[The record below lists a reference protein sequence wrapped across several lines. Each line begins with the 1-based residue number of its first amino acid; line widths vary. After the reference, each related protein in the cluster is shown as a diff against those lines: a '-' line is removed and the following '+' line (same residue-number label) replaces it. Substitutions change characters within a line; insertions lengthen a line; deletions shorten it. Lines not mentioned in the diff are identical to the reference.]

1 VSRFTDLALHNMID
15 RAQGMVNG
23 HEIADLADELLAARR
38 ALRFEVTEADRDA
51 RMRTLS
57 GWLHPFAPRPGEI
70 QIRDIARGLAG
81 TFRYRAQTRRLY
93 NVAEHSVI
101 VSLYVAPEHAREAL
115 LHDASEAYFGDMV
128 GPVKAAP
135 LMAGFRVVEDRLQA
149 AIYAAFGVVP
159 TEASSA
165 DVHTIDRR
173 ACSDEMPLLLAPG
186 EALPDAE
193 ATHATHMLACRAK
206 YGAPLGAAIPCLSVF
221 QAEYLF
227 LSRFA
232 ELFPELATE

>member
-1 VSRFTDLALHNMID
+1 MKLDDNRLAILERFGSDDEQQMA
-15 RAQGMVNG
+15 A
-23 HEIADLADELLAARR
+23 ELLTARG
-38 ALRFEVTEADRDA
+38 ALRGDLTDADREA

-57 GWLHPFAPRPGEI
+57 GWLHPFAPRPGEL

-81 TFRYRAQTRRLY
+81 TYRYRAQTRRLY

-128 GPVKAAP
+128 GPLKAAP
-135 LMAGFRVVEDRLQA
+135 LMAGFRLVEDRLQA
-149 AIYAAFGVVP
+149 AIYEAFGVVP
-159 TEASSA
+159 TVKSAA
-165 DVHTIDRR
+165 DVHTMDRR

-193 ATHATHMLACRAK
+193 AAHAEHMEWARAK
-206 YGAPLGAAIPCLSVF
+206 YGDPLGAAIPCLSVF
-221 QAEYLF
+221 QAEFVF
-227 LSRFA
+227 LARFA